1 VSGNYTTVFGES
13 QIFFIVFLASHPVDE
28 LASATEIP
36 QVITCITGIVG
47 EGKHTLDS
55 VAVHIS
61 NAIEGIGKHRVAM
74 CLRNIKADE
83 TKGGNNK
90 VI

>member
-1 VSGNYTTVFGES
+1 M
-13 QIFFIVFLASHPVDE
+13 DE
-28 LASATEIP
+28 LASAAKVA
-36 QVITCITGIVG
+36 QVITCVGGIVG

-74 CLRNIKADE
+74 CLGNVKADE

-90 VI
+90 VIRSKHS

>member
-1 VSGNYTTVFGES
+1 M
-13 QIFFIVFLASHPVDE
+13 DE
-28 LASATEIP
+28 LASAAKVA
-36 QVITCITGIVG
+36 QVIAVIDGISS

-55 VAVHIS
+55 VAIDTIDTIKVE
-61 NAIEGIGKHRVAM
+61 NEGGVTRR
-74 CLRNIKADE
+74 LRDGLTEN